1 MKFWW
6 FILIFALGGMQAS
19 GHEFTPAYPKLE
31 PAYIEG
37 VLVAKMELFNR
48 RNDVN
53 FYEISVFDGE
63 WNLIPFAATDK
74 IIEVSYLQKKYIE
87 VYIREKDKNKAVYIC
102 SKSKLTPKGDERV
115 AIISSRIC
123 SKIK

>member
-1 MKFWW
+1 MKF
-6 FILIFALGGMQAS
+6 ILFLLIILGGMQVN

-48 RNDVN
+48 RNDVT
-53 FYEISVFDGE
+53 FYDLSVFDAE
-63 WNLIPFAATDK
+63 WNPVPFATTNK
-74 IIEVSYLQKKYIE
+74 IIEVQYLQRKYIE
-87 VYIREKDKNKAVYIC
+87 IYIRERDKNKVVYIC
-102 SKSKLTPKGDERV
+102 SKSKLNSVGEQV